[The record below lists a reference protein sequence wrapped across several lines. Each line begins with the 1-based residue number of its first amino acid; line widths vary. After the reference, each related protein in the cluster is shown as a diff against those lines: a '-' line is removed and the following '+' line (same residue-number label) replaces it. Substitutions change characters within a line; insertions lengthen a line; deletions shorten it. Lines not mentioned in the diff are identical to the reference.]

1 MKKFLFISMALLLAC
16 VAWAQNDSNDI
27 VKVGDS
33 MPTFTIVHDNGTQV
47 ASSSFK
53 GKVILVNLCYLVSA
67 LSEGIGSSKGSA
79 LAEI

>member
-33 MPTFTIVHDNGTQV
+33 MPAFTIVHDNGTQV
-47 ASSSFK
+47 ASSSFCLLP
-53 GKVILVNLCYLVSA
+53 GVRLVRRNWQQ
-67 LSEGIGSSKGSA
+67 
-79 LAEI
+79 